1 MRVTLKGRER
11 NLSGALWHSGWSS
24 RVLMFKPRGVF
35 WDYLQGSAG
44 VSDNSQMQRDLR
56 GGTAASHLEN

>member
-11 NLSGALWHSGWSS
+11 NLSGTLWHSGWSS
-24 RVLMFKPRGVF
+24 RVLTFKPRVVF

-56 GGTAASHLEN
+56 G